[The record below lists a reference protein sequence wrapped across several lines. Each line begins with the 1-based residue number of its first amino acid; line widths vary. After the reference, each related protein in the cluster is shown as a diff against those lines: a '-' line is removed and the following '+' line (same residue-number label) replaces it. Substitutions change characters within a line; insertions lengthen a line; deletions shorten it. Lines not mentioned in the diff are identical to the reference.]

1 MTDSV
6 SASLSQL
13 PDSTALAV
21 ERTRLAHERTL
32 MAWVRT
38 SVSLI
43 SFGFT
48 IYKFFQYLR
57 ENAQETSVASALNPR
72 RFGMSMIVL
81 GLFMLVVAT
90 VQHRRDLG
98 VLEARYGKGPGSLA
112 SIVAIL
118 VGALGV
124 LAFVGVLLRQ

>member
-1 MTDSV
+1 LANRVSDS
-6 SASLSQL
+6 LGQL

-57 ENAQETSVASALNPR
+57 ENAEGNPAASALNPR
-72 RFGMSMIVL
+72 RFGMSMIVVA
-81 GLFMLVVAT
+81 LFMLVVAA
-90 VQHRRDLG
+90 VQHRRDLK
-98 VLEARYGKGPGSLA
+98 LLDARYGRGPGSLA
-112 SIVAIL
+112 TTVAIL
-118 VGALGV
+118 VFALGI